1 MLTVI
6 GDLLADIV
14 VLGASSLE
22 RGTDNPVTITHTRGG
37 SAANVAAAAAP
48 ATSVRFIGRVGS
60 DAEGEAL
67 VHELE
72 RSGVEVCVQR
82 AGRTGSIVIL
92 VDEFAERTML
102 TDRGAAAELG
112 PIDPGWLEG
121 THWLHLPLY
130 GVVDAVSR
138 EALSTAATWARQ
150 RGLPISLDLSSV
162 ATMRALGR
170 ETLSDLLARL
180 SPAVVFANA
189 EEAVLLDGLTVA
201 LPAGTV
207 FVIKRGEDPV
217 QVREDDGLMQIAVD
231 RVEGVIDTTG
241 AGDAF
246 AAGYIVAALRGEDP
260 AGCAAAGCAS
270 AREGLLRPGAL

>member
-14 VLGASSLE
+14 VLGASSLD

-37 SAANVAAAAAP
+37 SAANVAAAASP
-48 ATSVRFIGRVGS
+48 AASVRFIGRVGS

-72 RSGVEVCVQR
+72 RAGVEVRVQR

-92 VDEFAERTML
+92 VDESAERTML

-112 PIDPGWLEG
+112 PIETAWLEG
-121 THWLHLPLY
+121 TRWLHLPLY
-130 GVVDAVSR
+130 GFADALSR
-138 EALSTAATWARQ
+138 EALLSAAAWARE
-150 RGLPISLDLSSV
+150 RAVPLSIDLSSV
-162 ATMRALGR
+162 ATMRALGQA
-170 ETLSDLLARL
+170 TLADLLARL

-189 EEAVLLDGLTVA
+189 EEAALLVELEVA
-201 LPAGTV
+201 LPARTV
-207 FVIKRGEDPV
+207 FVVKRGEDPV
-217 QVREDDGLMQIAVD
+217 QVRDHDGLTQIAVD

-246 AAGYIVAALRGEDP
+246 AAGYIVAALRGDDP
-260 AGCAAAGCAS
+260 ARCAGAGCAS
-270 AREGLLRPGAL
+270 ARQALLQPGAL